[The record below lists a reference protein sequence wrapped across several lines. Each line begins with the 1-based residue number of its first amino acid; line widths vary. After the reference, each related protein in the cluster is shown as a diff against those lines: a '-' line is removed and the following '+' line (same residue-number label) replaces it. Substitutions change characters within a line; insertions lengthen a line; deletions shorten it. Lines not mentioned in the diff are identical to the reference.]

1 MNEAAGVESRRVTG
15 LELNDQVVAALQGV
29 LPAVAERT
37 VAAVTVEVPSYADA
51 FSGRMGQR
59 IESAVQMALGA
70 FLHLAARS
78 QDPDPGPRLSP
89 ALEGAYELG
98 RGEARQGRS
107 MDALLS
113 AYRVGARVAWRELSE
128 TAVDGGLP
136 PLMIARF
143 AELVFAYIDELSAAS
158 VSGHADEL
166 ASTDRERRRHLDRL
180 GQHLLN
186 GASTEILQ
194 ASAERAEWR
203 PPDTLTAVLLPSAQ
217 TRGLVSRFGQS
228 ALQLSD
234 ELPGI
239 ESSESVVVLL
249 IPDVHGPNR
258 SRLLSELRN
267 RRAVVGPARTWT
279 QAQSSYQ
286 RVLQARELH
295 LAGDD
300 AETIDTD
307 TQLVE
312 LVLGADREAADDL
325 RRQVLAPLDQLRP
338 NTAERLAETLRSW
351 LLHQGQRD
359 AVAADLFVHAQ
370 TVRYRMTQL
379 RELYGERL
387 NDPRAVL
394 ELVVALSIP
403 TAPVPMGNDERA
415 LTKADVSSGNRGG
428 AAIATK

>member
-1 MNEAAGVESRRVTG
+1 MDDTVGADTRRVTG
-15 LELNDQVVAALQGV
+15 LVLNDQVVAALQAV

-37 VAAVTVEVPSYADA
+37 VAAVTIEVPSYADA

-59 IESAVQMALGA
+59 IEGAVQMALGA
-70 FLHLAARS
+70 FLQLAARS
-78 QDPDPGPRLSP
+78 YDSDPGPPLAP

-143 AELVFAYIDELSAAS
+143 AELVFAFIDELSAAS

-166 ASTDRERRRHLDRL
+166 ASSDRERRRHLDRL
-180 GQHLLN
+180 GQHLLT
-186 GASTEILQ
+186 GAPTEILQ
-194 ASAERAEWR
+194 ASAERAQWL

-217 TRGLVSRFGQS
+217 TRGVVSRFGQS
-228 ALQLSD
+228 TLQLSED
-234 ELPGI
+234 LPGI
-239 ESSESVVVLL
+239 DSSESVVVLL
-249 IPDVHGPNR
+249 VPDMHGPNR
-258 SRLLSELRN
+258 SRLLRDVRD

-279 QAQSSYQ
+279 HAHSSY
-286 RVLQARELH
+286 RRALQARDLH
-295 LAGDD
+295 LAGGDTD
-300 AETIDTD
+300 TIDTEAH
-307 TQLVE
+307 LVE

-325 RRQVLAPLDQLRP
+325 RHHVLAPLDQLRP

-370 TVRYRMTQL
+370 TVRYRMTQI

-387 NDPRAVL
+387 NDPQTVL
-394 ELVVALSIP
+394 ELIVALSIP
-403 TAPVPMGNDERA
+403 TMVGSPRGVDDQDVDFGSAGDLGGHRA
-415 LTKADVSSGNRGG
+415 Q
-428 AAIATK
+428 

>member
-1 MNEAAGVESRRVTG
+1 MDEAPAAVGRRVTG
-15 LELNDQVVAALQGV
+15 LLLNDEVVAALQAV
-29 LPAVAERT
+29 LPAVAEHT

-78 QDPDPGPRLSP
+78 EGSDPGPSLSP

-98 RGEARQGRS
+98 RGEAREARS
-107 MDALLS
+107 VDALLS

-143 AELVFAYIDELSAAS
+143 AELVFAFIDELSAAS

-166 ASTDRERRRHLDRL
+166 ASSDRERRRHLDRL
-180 GQHLLN
+180 GQHLLT
-186 GASTEILQ
+186 GAPAEILQ
-194 ASAERAEWR
+194 ASAERADWR

-217 TRGLVSRFGQS
+217 TRGVVSRFGQS
-228 ALQLSD
+228 TLQLSGD
-234 ELPGI
+234 LPGI

-249 IPDVHGPNR
+249 VPDMHGPNR
-258 SRLLSELRN
+258 SRLLRELQD
-267 RRAVVGPARTWT
+267 RRAVVGPARVWT
-279 QAQSSYQ
+279 QAHASYH
-286 RVLQARELH
+286 RVLQARQLH
-295 LAGDD
+295 AADGDGD
-300 AETIDTD
+300 TIDTE
-307 TQLVE
+307 THLVD
-312 LVLGADREAADDL
+312 LVLGAEREAAHDL
-325 RRQVLAPLDQLRP
+325 RRNVLAPLDQLRP

-370 TVRYRMTQL
+370 TVRYRMTQI

-387 NDPRAVL
+387 NNPQTVL
-394 ELVVALSIP
+394 ELIVALSIP
-403 TAPVPMGNDERA
+403 T
-415 LTKADVSSGNRGG
+415 
-428 AAIATK
+428 

>member
-1 MNEAAGVESRRVTG
+1 MDESTGTAGRGVTD
-15 LELNDQVVAALQGV
+15 LVLNDQVVAALQGV
-29 LPAVAERT
+29 LPAVAEHT

-59 IESAVQMALGA
+59 IEGAVQMALGA

-78 QDPDPGPRLSP
+78 EGSDPGPSLSP
-89 ALEGAYELG
+89 ALDGAYELG
-98 RGEARQGRS
+98 RGEARSGRS
-107 MDALLS
+107 VDALLS

-128 TAVDGGLP
+128 SAVDGGLP

-143 AELVFAYIDELSAAS
+143 AELVFAFIDELSAAS

-166 ASTDRERRRHLDRL
+166 ASSDRARRRHLDRL
-180 GQHLLN
+180 AQHLLA
-186 GASTEILQ
+186 GAPTETLQ
-194 ASAERAEWR
+194 ASADRADWH

-228 ALQLSD
+228 TLQLGD
-234 ELPGI
+234 DLPGI

-249 IPDVHGPNR
+249 IPDMHGPNR
-258 SRLLSELRN
+258 SRLLRELRD
-267 RRAVVGPARTWT
+267 RRAIVGPARIWT
-279 QAQSSYQ
+279 QAHSSYH
-286 RVLQARELH
+286 RVLQARELD
-295 LAGDD
+295 LAGDTD
-300 AETIDTD
+300 TIDTD
-307 TQLVE
+307 THLVE

-325 RRQVLAPLDQLRP
+325 RRRVLAPLDQLRP

-379 RELYGERL
+379 RELFGERL
-387 NDPRAVL
+387 NDPQTVL
-394 ELVVALSIP
+394 ELIVALSIP
-403 TAPVPMGNDERA
+403 ATIDSP
-415 LTKADVSSGNRGG
+415 
-428 AAIATK
+428 AAS

>member
-1 MNEAAGVESRRVTG
+1 MEEVAAADDRRVTG
-15 LELNDQVVAALQGV
+15 LVLNDQVVAALQSV
-29 LPAVAERT
+29 LPAVAEHT
-37 VAAVTVEVPSYADA
+37 VAAVTVEVPTYADA

-59 IESAVQMALGA
+59 IEGAVQMALGA
-70 FLHLAARS
+70 FVQLAARS
-78 QDPDPGPRLSP
+78 QGSDAGTSLSP

-98 RGEARQGRS
+98 RGEARSGRS
-107 MDALLS
+107 VDALLS

-128 TAVDGGLP
+128 TAVDRGLP

-166 ASTDRERRRHLDRL
+166 ASSDRERRRHLDRL
-180 GQHLLN
+180 GQDLLT
-186 GASTEILQ
+186 GAPTETLL

-217 TRGLVSRFGQS
+217 TRGVVSRFGQS
-228 ALQLSD
+228 TLQLSGD
-234 ELPGI
+234 LPDI

-249 IPDVHGPNR
+249 IADMHGSNR
-258 SRLLSELRN
+258 SRLLRELQD
-267 RRAVVGPARTWT
+267 RRAVVGPSRPWT
-279 QAQSSYQ
+279 QAHSSYH

-295 LAGDD
+295 LAGDVTG
-300 AETIDTD
+300 TIDTE
-307 TQLVE
+307 THLVA

-325 RRQVLAPLDQLRP
+325 RHQVLAPLDQLRP

-370 TVRYRMTQL
+370 TVRYRMTQI

-387 NDPRAVL
+387 NDPQTVL
-394 ELVVALSIP
+394 EVIVALSIP
-403 TAPVPMGNDERA
+403 TTAG
-415 LTKADVSSGNRGG
+415 TSGQH
-428 AAIATK
+428 

>member
-1 MNEAAGVESRRVTG
+1 MDEVAGADGRRVTG
-15 LELNDQVVAALQGV
+15 LVLNDLVVAALQGV
-29 LPAVAERT
+29 LPAVAEHT

-59 IESAVQMALGA
+59 IEGAVRMALGA
-70 FLHLAARS
+70 FLQLAARPHDS
-78 QDPDPGPRLSP
+78 DPGPTLSP

-107 MDALLS
+107 IDALLS

-128 TAVDGGLP
+128 TAVDRGLAP
-136 PLMIARF
+136 QMIARF
-143 AELVFAYIDELSAAS
+143 AELVFEFIDELSAAS

-166 ASTDRERRRHLDRL
+166 ASSDRQRRRHLDRL
-180 GQHLLN
+180 GQDLLT
-186 GASTEILQ
+186 GAPTEILR

-217 TRGLVSRFGQS
+217 TLGVVSRFGQS
-228 ALQLSD
+228 TLQLSGD
-234 ELPGI
+234 LPGI
-239 ESSESVVVLL
+239 DASESVVVLL
-249 IPDVHGPNR
+249 IPDMHGPNR
-258 SRLLSELRN
+258 SRLLRELQG
-267 RRAVVGPARTWT
+267 RRAVVGPSRPWT
-279 QAQSSYQ
+279 QAQSSYH

-300 AETIDTD
+300 IGTIDTD
-307 TQLVE
+307 AHLVA

-325 RRQVLAPLDQLRP
+325 RHQVLAPLDQLRP

-387 NDPRAVL
+387 NDPQTVL
-394 ELVVALSIP
+394 ELIVALSIP
-403 TAPVPMGNDERA
+403 TTIG
-415 LTKADVSSGNRGG
+415 S
-428 AAIATK
+428 AAAS

>member
-1 MNEAAGVESRRVTG
+1 MDEVAEADGRQVTG
-15 LELNDQVVAALQGV
+15 LVLNDLVVAALQGV
-29 LPAVAERT
+29 LPAVAEHT

-51 FSGRMGQR
+51 FSGRMGRR
-59 IESAVQMALGA
+59 IEGAVKMALGA
-70 FLHLAARS
+70 FLQLAARPHDS
-78 QDPDPGPRLSP
+78 DPGPTLSP

-107 MDALLS
+107 IDALLS

-128 TAVDGGLP
+128 TAVDRGVP

-143 AELVFAYIDELSAAS
+143 AELVFAFIDELSAAS
-158 VSGHADEL
+158 VSGHGDEL
-166 ASTDRERRRHLDRL
+166 ASSDRERRRHLDRL
-180 GQHLLN
+180 GQDLLT
-186 GASTEILQ
+186 GMPTEILR

-217 TRGLVSRFGQS
+217 TRGVASRFGQS
-228 ALQLSD
+228 TLELSD
-234 ELPGI
+234 DLPGV

-249 IPDVHGPNR
+249 IPDMHGPNR
-258 SRLLSELRN
+258 SRLLRELRD
-267 RRAVVGPARTWT
+267 RRAVVGPSRPWT
-279 QAQSSYQ
+279 QAQSSYR

-300 AETIDTD
+300 IGTIDTD
-307 TQLVE
+307 SHLVA

-325 RRQVLAPLDQLRP
+325 RHQVLAPLDRLRP
-338 NTAERLAETLRSW
+338 NTAARLAETLRSW

-387 NDPRAVL
+387 NDPQAVL
-394 ELVVALSIP
+394 ELIVALSIP
-403 TAPVPMGNDERA
+403 TAIGSP
-415 LTKADVSSGNRGG
+415 
-428 AAIATK
+428 AAS

>member
-1 MNEAAGVESRRVTG
+1 MDETAGAEGPRVTG
-15 LELNDQVVAALQGV
+15 LVLNDQVVAALQSV

-78 QDPDPGPRLSP
+78 HDSDPGLSLAP
-89 ALEGAYELG
+89 ALEGAYGLG
-98 RGEARQGRS
+98 RGEARAGRS
-107 MDALLS
+107 VDALLS

-128 TAVDGGLP
+128 NAVDGGLP

-143 AELVFAYIDELSAAS
+143 AELVFAFIDELSAAS

-166 ASTDRERRRHLDRL
+166 ASSDRERRRHLDRL
-180 GQHLLN
+180 GQHLLA
-186 GASTEILQ
+186 GAPTETLQ
-194 ASAERAEWR
+194 ASADRAEWP

-228 ALQLSD
+228 TLQLSD

-239 ESSESVVVLL
+239 ESSESVVVFLV
-249 IPDVHGPNR
+249 PDMHGPNR
-258 SRLLSELRN
+258 SRLLRELRD

-279 QAQSSYQ
+279 QAQSSYH
-286 RVLQARELH
+286 RVLQARELD
-295 LAGDD
+295 LAGGDT
-300 AETIDTD
+300 ETIDTD
-307 TQLVE
+307 TRLVE

-325 RRQVLAPLDQLRP
+325 RRQVLAPLEQLRP

-370 TVRYRMTQL
+370 TVRYRMNQL

-403 TAPVPMGNDERA
+403 TAPVPMGTDERA
-415 LTKADVSSGNRGG
+415 LTKADVLPGNRGG